1 MKQIRIFHAGS
12 LTWPFQQIARAFEA
26 DNPEVGVILEGS
38 GARLAARKVMEGQ
51 PCDLMASAD
60 YRIIEDLLKPEYAK
74 FNVIFAKTKL
84 VLSFTKQSRYGE
96 EINEDNWYE
105 ILLRPSVTYGHT
117 DPELD
122 PAGYRARLCWKLAEN
137 YYSQPG
143 LYQKLVDNLSLLNIL
158 TDSQMIRTRMETG
171 KLDYFFGYES
181 TARQRGT
188 SYVNLPAAI
197 DFSTAAYA
205 ADYAQAKLQLVGKQP
220 GTLMNMT
227 GHPIQYSITLVEQA
241 PQRGEA
247 IRFLEYVLT
256 HGRRYIQESGLI
268 PLPLQLSNER
278 DSVHLPSVIHQL
290 L

>member
-12 LTWPFQQIARAFEA
+12 LTWPLQQIARSFEA
-26 DNPEVGVILEGS
+26 DNPDVGVILEGS

-122 PAGYRARLCWKLAEN
+122 PAGYRTRLCWKLAET
-137 YYSQPG
+137 YYNQPG
-143 LYQKLVDNLSLLNIL
+143 LYQKLVGNLSPLNIL
-158 TDSQMIRTRMETG
+158 TDSQIIHARMQTG
-171 KLDYFFGYES
+171 KLDYFFGYEA
-181 TARQRGT
+181 TARRRGH
-188 SYVNLPAAI
+188 SYINLPAAI

-205 ADYAQAKLQLVGKQP
+205 ANYAQAQLQLVGKQP
-220 GTLMNMT
+220 GTLMNIT

-247 IRFLEYVLT
+247 IQFLEYLLT
-256 HGRRYIQESGLI
+256 HGRRFIQESGLI
-268 PLPLQLSNER
+268 PLPLRLST
-278 DSVHLPSVIHQL
+278 DADAAYLPSTIRQL